1 MSTQNYGTVQHN
13 DITITLTQQ
22 AYLQS
27 NGNDNW
33 YQAAG
38 IDADDN
44 DYLIK
49 WEITNPDAEDESD
62 ACDWTQYEVIEL

>member
-1 MSTQNYGTVQHN
+1 MSTQDYGTVQHN

-27 NGNDNW
+27 DGNDDW
-33 YQAAG
+33 YQAVG
-38 IDADDN
+38 VDAEGN
-44 DYLIK
+44 EYMIK
-49 WEITNPDAEDESD
+49 WEIVCPDAEDESD